1 MCRPGHAA
9 FPTSATGDALV
20 SGLETSGR
28 LLVNSTTEGGISGEL
43 STNLNVP
50 HPLRRG
56 SSAHSASSVINEVIA
71 ESLPNVDEFRILDN
85 LMFDNTINWE
95 GLSAEVLGAAM
106 QKMSRDNHFS
116 LNDIPRKCREL
127 CESTQY
133 WAVDPDGRGGI
144 SEAFAKRL
152 FEFVEYEEG
161 KLFLFFFTRCSFPL
175 AGICADLE
183 FEVAYRAV
191 MENNVCLLWLIV
203 FIRISGAR
211 RRANL
216 VRNMEIAELQSI
228 FQNVQCIPSV
238 SGGAGVTSRC
248 AVHGASGGRV
258 VDSTVRLSP
267 LLGNVSG
274 EELLASSS
282 HQASTQVADLSASRL
297 LEVTGANATS
307 SLWRISNYKLE
318 IAQVSAKF
326 LLED

>member
-1 MCRPGHAA
+1 M
-9 FPTSATGDALV
+9 
-20 SGLETSGR
+20 
-28 LLVNSTTEGGISGEL
+28 
-43 STNLNVP
+43 
-50 HPLRRG
+50 
-56 SSAHSASSVINEVIA
+56 
-71 ESLPNVDEFRILDN
+71 
-85 LMFDNTINWE
+85 
-95 GLSAEVLGAAM
+95 LGAAI
-106 QKMSRDNHFS
+106 QQMSRDNHFS
-116 LNDIPRKCREL
+116 LSDIPRKCREL

-133 WAVDPDGRGGI
+133 WATGPDGRGGI

-161 KLFLFFFTRCSFPL
+161 KLFLFFFSHCSSPL

-191 MENNVCLLWLIV
+191 IENNVCLLWLIF

-228 FQNVQCIPSV
+228 FQNVQSVPSV
-238 SGGAGVTSRC
+238 SGGAGVTSPRC

-307 SLWRISNYKLE
+307 SPVADLE
-318 IAQVSAKF
+318 LQTRDRSGECKVSARGLVLF
-326 LLED
+326 CSFFTY